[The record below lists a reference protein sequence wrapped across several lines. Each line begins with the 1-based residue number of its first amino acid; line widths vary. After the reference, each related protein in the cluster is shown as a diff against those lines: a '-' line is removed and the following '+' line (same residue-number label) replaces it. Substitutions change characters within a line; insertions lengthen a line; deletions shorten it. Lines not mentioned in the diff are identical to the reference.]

1 MNRRFFIAGAGTL
14 TLTNLLA
21 GCGDQSRQTLRVQLL
36 KNSLPALVLSLFRKE
51 IGQGF
56 ALDFKPESQMRLL
69 FEQLQAA
76 HRQPAAKEQKPS
88 SFPLP
93 IPFMTAKAPQIP
105 DLVTLGD
112 YWLAKAIQQKLIQ
125 PLDPK
130 QLKNWENLPQQWQ
143 TLVRR
148 NAEGQ
153 IDPAG
158 KVWAAPYRWG
168 TVLIAYNRKKFKSL
182 GLKPPQ
188 DWSDLWREELRERIS
203 LLDQPREVIGLTLKK
218 LGKSYNTQEI
228 NKVPNLKEELSRLH
242 RQAKLYSSNA
252 YLQPLILGD
261 TLVAVGWSGDIL
273 PSIAQY
279 QELAAVVP
287 KSGTSL
293 WADLWVKP
301 AQVSGNSSSELAYKW
316 MDFCWQPDI
325 ARLLSTQSKAASP
338 VLAQTKRTE
347 LSKDL
352 QKATLLLP
360 DAEIISKS
368 EFLKPLPA
376 TALEQYNSLW
386 LETRLGPGAT
396 GA

>member
-21 GCGDQSRQTLRVQLL
+21 GCGEQNRQTLRVQLL

-56 ALDFKPESQMRLL
+56 ALDFKPQPQMKVL
-69 FEQLQAA
+69 FEQLQAP
-76 HRQPAAKEQKPS
+76 HRQPAAKAEKPS
-88 SFPLP
+88 SLSLP
-93 IPFMTAKAPQIP
+93 IPFMAAKAPQIP

-125 PLDPK
+125 PLDPA
-130 QLKNWENLPQQWQ
+130 QLKNWKNLPQPWQ

-148 NAEGQ
+148 NAKGE

-188 DWSDLWREELRERIS
+188 DWSDLWREDLRERIS

-218 LGKSYNTQEI
+218 LGKSYNTQEL

-261 TLVAVGWSGDIL
+261 TWVAVGWSSDIL
-273 PSIAQY
+273 PAIAPY
-279 QELAAVVP
+279 QEITAVVP

-301 AQVSGNSSSELAYKW
+301 ARVSENSSSELVYKW
-316 MDFCWQPDI
+316 IDFCWQSDI
-325 ARLLSTQSKAASP
+325 ASLISSQSKAASP
-338 VLAQTKRTE
+338 VQAQTKRTE
-347 LSKDL
+347 LSKEL

-360 DAEIISKS
+360 DPEIISKS
-368 EFLKPLPA
+368 EFLNPLSP
-376 TALEQYNSLW
+376 TALEQYKSLW
-386 LETRLGPGAT
+386 LETRLGPEAMGV
-396 GA
+396 

>member
-21 GCGDQSRQTLRVQLL
+21 GCGDQSRPTLRVQLL

-51 IGQGF
+51 IGQAF
-56 ALDFKPESQMRLL
+56 ALDFKPESQMKVL
-69 FEQLQAA
+69 FEQLQAL
-76 HRQPAAKEQKPS
+76 HRQPAANEKKPS

-93 IPFMTAKAPQIP
+93 IPFMASKAPQIP

-125 PLDPK
+125 PLDPA
-130 QLKNWENLPQQWQ
+130 QLQNWKNLPQPWQ

-168 TVLIAYNRKKFKSL
+168 TVLIAYNREKFKSL

-188 DWSDLWREELRERIS
+188 DWSDLWREDLRERIS

-218 LGKSYNTQEI
+218 LGKSYNTQEL

-261 TLVAVGWSGDIL
+261 TWVAVGWSGDIL
-273 PSIAQY
+273 SAMAQNK
-279 QELAAVVP
+279 EIAAVVP

-301 AQVSGNSSSELAYKW
+301 AQVSNNSSSELAYKW
-316 MDFCWQPDI
+316 MDFCWQPQI
-325 ARLLSTQSKAASP
+325 ARLLSSQSKGASP
-338 VLAQTKRTE
+338 VLVETKRTE
-347 LSKDL
+347 LSKEL
-352 QKATLLLP
+352 QKATILLP
-360 DAEIISKS
+360 DPEIISKS
-368 EFLKPLPA
+368 EFLKPLPT
-376 TALEQYNSLW
+376 TALEQYKSLW
-386 LETRLGPGAT
+386 LETRLGPAAT

>member
-1 MNRRFFIAGAGTL
+1 MNRRFFIAGAGTF

-21 GCGDQSRQTLRVQLL
+21 GCGEQSQPTLRVQLL
-36 KNSLPALVLSLFRKE
+36 KNSLPALALSLFRKE

-56 ALDFKPESQMRLL
+56 ALEFKPESQLRVL
-69 FEQLQAA
+69 FEQLQAP
-76 HRQPAAKEQKPS
+76 HRQQEAKEQKPS
-88 SFPLP
+88 NFPLP
-93 IPFMTAKAPQIP
+93 IPFMTAKAPQTP

-125 PLDPK
+125 PLDPAK
-130 QLKNWENLPQQWQ
+130 LKNWKNLPQQWQ

-158 KVWAAPYRWG
+158 KVWAVPYRWG
-168 TVLIAYNRKKFKSL
+168 TVVIAYNRKKFKSL
-182 GLKPPQ
+182 GLKPPE
-188 DWSDLWREELRERIS
+188 DWSDLWRDDLQERIS

-218 LGKSYNTQEI
+218 LGKSYNTQELS
-228 NKVPNLKEELSRLH
+228 KVPNLKQEVSRLH

-273 PSIAQY
+273 SAMAQN
-279 QELAAVVP
+279 QEIAAVVP

-293 WADLWVKP
+293 WADLWVRP
-301 AQVSGNSSSELAYKW
+301 ARVSDNSPSELAYQW
-316 MDFCWQPDI
+316 LDFCLQPKI
-325 ARLLSTQSKAASP
+325 ASLVSSQSKAASP

-347 LSKDL
+347 LPEAL
-352 QKATLLLP
+352 QKANLLLP
-360 DAEIISKS
+360 DPEIISKS
-368 EFLKPLPA
+368 EFLYPLSA
-376 TALEQYNSLW
+376 TALEQYSALW
-386 LETRLGPGAT
+386 LETRQGSEAMGV
-396 GA
+396 